1 MFYKIKYYTVYYAL
15 AVFHADQLLWTRLST
30 GGLAGSDILHSSG
43 VQACDRPWSL
53 AHLALECAEH
63 TSRPEGTRA
72 ACRIR
77 NNEGPVGRFGR
88 HPSRALAI
96 TRRIFLWTPP
106 PCPLF
111 SLCVPP
117 PTEARARADCLRL
130 PGRDCRHQW
139 PGPLL
144 ARLFPGDGAAH
155 RRCSAHGSSVAG
167 VRVRDGRWGLCMTPT
182 GLRAAQ
188 ELPGSPRAQA
198 RQGTVARIHGGRCFL
213 LGVAKKNKIQGSRAS
228 SLYSL
233 PLGCPPVPA

>member
-30 GGLAGSDILHSSG
+30 GGLARSDILHLSG

-53 AHLALECAEH
+53 AHPALECAEH

-117 PTEARARADCLRL
+117 PQPRHEPVRTVCACLAGTAGTSGL
-130 PGRDCRHQW
+130 GHSGR
-139 PGPLL
+139 
-144 ARLFPGDGAAH
+144 
-155 RRCSAHGSSVAG
+155 V
-167 VRVRDGRWGLCMTPT
+167 
-182 GLRAAQ
+182 
-188 ELPGSPRAQA
+188 
-198 RQGTVARIHGGRCFL
+198 
-213 LGVAKKNKIQGSRAS
+213 S
-228 SLYSL
+228 SLETV
-233 PLGCPPVPA
+233 PRTDVAPPMAAV